1 MIPTVGYFATRGK
14 AQMIRNLLVY
24 KGVEFEDKRYPFG
37 GPPDYISSAWR
48 AERSSLGLKFPNMPY
63 YIDDDVKLSQSIAI
77 LRYLARK
84 HGMAGRT
91 DEEVTQLDFL
101 EQQALDFQDVGRNM
115 FSPDAEVARKCEET
129 LDDQLK
135 PWAEFLQ
142 GRVWAL
148 GDRLTYVD
156 FILCEALDWI
166 REIKPAA
173 FEDFPNLLQYLNA
186 FDELPNIK
194 KYKASEK
201 YHKRPIFRRK

>member
-1 MIPTVGYFATRGK
+1 
-14 AQMIRNLLVY
+14 
-24 KGVEFEDKRYPFG
+24 
-37 GPPDYISSAWR
+37 
-48 AERSSLGLKFPNMPY
+48 
-63 YIDDDVKLSQSIAI
+63 
-77 LRYLARK
+77 
-84 HGMAGRT
+84 
-91 DEEVTQLDFL
+91 
-101 EQQALDFQDVGRNM
+101 M

-166 REIKPAA
+166 RGIKPAA
-173 FEDFPNLLQYLNA
+173 FEHFPNLLQYLNA